1 MREPNRDHLV
11 ADPSTADARALI
23 EAAGR
28 LCAVQFLA
36 GIAGYTL
43 PDLAEPDEEYPSVT
57 AVHAHPTTG
66 SRQVLGTRLFSGV
79 AEGQLAPAHRQIAE
93 YLAARH
99 VSSLLDDGLPLARV
113 LSLTTGF
120 DCELL
125 AGSRNFASWLA
136 VHNKQSRRR
145 LSQLDPSGMIYAGDR
160 DTYAPDEKRQIVLNL
175 RREWDHN
182 PAASRSIGRVA
193 GFGTI
198 VSPEVADTLREILS
212 ADERGHAHQCYVLL
226 LMQMLADGD
235 PLPPLADLL
244 EAIMRDVT
252 WYPSVRCGALT
263 VLTGYAAQDSLDSAA
278 LRTLLHD
285 IHGGSIKD
293 PGDELLGIL
302 LKHLFPRVLSMH
314 DVLPY
319 LRAPELTE
327 HTGEYSRFWTDHVVR
342 QSTPEQLGELLDAIA
357 ANSDRFKSFTQG
369 EVGRNTRMARLPV
382 ETLDRVLSARGS

>member
-1 MREPNRDHLV
+1 M
-11 ADPSTADARALI
+11 
-23 EAAGR
+23 
-28 LCAVQFLA
+28 
-36 GIAGYTL
+36 
-43 PDLAEPDEEYPSVT
+43 
-57 AVHAHPTTG
+57 
-66 SRQVLGTRLFSGV
+66 
-79 AEGQLAPAHRQIAE
+79 
-93 YLAARH
+93 
-99 VSSLLDDGLPLARV
+99 
-113 LSLTTGF
+113 
-120 DCELL
+120 
-125 AGSRNFASWLA
+125 
-136 VHNKQSRRR
+136 
-145 LSQLDPSGMIYAGDR
+145 
-160 DTYAPDEKRQIVLNL
+160 
-175 RREWDHN
+175 
-182 PAASRSIGRVA
+182 A

-382 ETLDRVLSARGS
+382 ETLDRILRDSRGNLDTRRLRCAGPRHCHPEERPAVGP